1 MNMLAS
7 LTASVSVPRIPS
19 GLVCSAYHSFMKF
32 MFSVR
37 PE

>member
-1 MNMLAS
+1 MNMFAP
-7 LTASVSVPRIPS
+7 LTASVSDPRMPS

-37 PE
+37 PA